1 MAPRLRRPL
10 AILSACAAAVLA
22 RPAAPEQTP
31 LVPLD
36 FDRGANGL
44 ALALRR
50 VGTTGR
56 VLYVT
61 AHPDDEH
68 NGVLVRLS
76 HGLGIRTSL
85 LTLTRGEGGQ
95 NAIGPELFDALGV
108 LRTGELLALHRYD
121 AVEQYFG
128 RAYEF
133 GFSFS
138 VEETFAKWGHE
149 DTLGDVVRVVRAFRP
164 DVILTLPLQGE
175 GGGQHHQAAGRLA
188 AEAFRA
194 AADPT
199 RFPEQLSEGLRPW
212 QTRKIYVGGVGGATV
227 GPAGAAP
234 IRVPTGVYDPLLGG
248 TWQQVGSRARAM
260 HRCQMASQL
269 VADSGPAE
277 GVYTLLDAEPP
288 VSGPETDLLQGV
300 DTSLHGLARF
310 SPSRGLADALASLQ
324 SRADVAR
331 AAFDAGT
338 PDKTVPAL
346 AEALSALR
354 ALEGELGA
362 RVPDPAA
369 RAEVADRLVEEE
381 QDIEQALTRAEG
393 VVVEARADAG
403 LVTPGRE
410 FGVAVS
416 LWNQA
421 ARPMELEAVA
431 LDVPEGWSAERRD
444 GEPGVL
450 AAGAGR
456 TLRFTVRVAP
466 QARVSQP
473 YWRRMADRDRNT
485 LVFPVDATQPWAA
498 PDVVARARTRIGGV
512 ETTLRS
518 PAMFRYDGPFVGGEK
533 RHVVQVVPEL
543 GVRVSPEITALPLA
557 AAVTR
562 RPIELHAFARRYAPG
577 SGEAELRVEAPA
589 GWSVRPRE
597 VRLRFAYEGEEAG
610 ARFDVTPPARVAPG
624 VVRLRAVAVSG
635 GREYRDGLQ
644 VVEYEHVERRQLVRP
659 AEARLLA
666 LEVRT
671 APGVSVAYVTGPGDA
686 VADAIER
693 LGLPLARLS
702 ADDLAFGDLSRFT
715 TIVTGIR
722 AYDTRPDLRSSHARL
737 MQWAEQGGHLVV
749 QYNREPFNRL
759 SGAAPV
765 ASAAG
770 PGAASSPFAPYPAVV
785 SSDRISDE
793 TAPIRVLA
801 PRHPLLNAPNRI
813 GEGDWA
819 GWVQERGIQFLA
831 ARDPRYTELL
841 AATDPF
847 PYNPGEKRGML
858 VDAAVGRG
866 TWTYVGLALFRQ
878 VPAGV
883 PGGWRLLAN
892 LVSRPRP
899 RGPAQPVGAGRAAR
913 VPPALSGPR

>member
-1 MAPRLRRPL
+1 MTPQLRRPL
-10 AILSACAAAVLA
+10 AFLAACAAVVLA
-22 RPAAPEQTP
+22 RPAAPEQAP
-31 LVPLD
+31 FGPLD
-36 FDRGANGL
+36 FDRGSSGL
-44 ALALRR
+44 SLALRR

-76 HGLGIRTSL
+76 RGLGIRTAL

-95 NAIGPELFDALGV
+95 NALGPELFDALGV
-108 LRTGELLALHRYD
+108 LRTGELMALHRYD

-138 VEETFAKWGHE
+138 VEETFAKWGHD

-199 RFPEQLSEGLRPW
+199 RFPGQLGEGLRPW
-212 QTRKIYVGGVGGATV
+212 QARKIYAGGVGGGAAGLT
-227 GPAGAAP
+227 AGAP
-234 IRVPTGVYDPLLGG
+234 VRVPTGVYDPLLGA

-269 VADSGPAE
+269 VADPGPAE
-277 GVYTLLDAEPP
+277 GVYTLLAAEPSP
-288 VSGPETDLLQGV
+288 SGPETDLLQGV
-300 DTSLHGLARF
+300 DTSLRGLARF
-310 SPSRGLADALASLQ
+310 APGSDLADALASLQ
-324 SRADVAR
+324 ARADAAR
-331 AAFDAGT
+331 AAFDVAL
-338 PDKTVPAL
+338 PDKAVPAL
-346 AEALSALR
+346 AETLSALR
-354 ALEGELGA
+354 SLQSELGA
-362 RVPDPAA
+362 RVPQPSA
-369 RAEVADRLVEEE
+369 RAEIADRLAEEE
-381 QDIEQALTRAEG
+381 ADGEAALARAQG
-393 VVVEARADAG
+393 VDVEARADDG
-403 LVTPGRE
+403 LVTPGQT

-416 LWNQA
+416 LWNLA
-421 ARPMELEAVA
+421 ARSMELDEVA
-431 LDVPEGWSAERRD
+431 LDLPEGWSAERRD

-450 AAGAGR
+450 AAGGRR
-456 TLRFTVRVAP
+456 TLRFAVRVAA

-473 YWRRMADRDRNT
+473 YWRRMADRDRNA
-485 LVFPVDATQPWAA
+485 LVFPVDGTQPWAL
-498 PDVVARARTRIGGV
+498 PDVVARARVRIGGLD
-512 ETTLRS
+512 TTLRA
-518 PAMFRYDGPFVGGEK
+518 PAVFRYDGPFVGGEK
-533 RHVVQVVPEL
+533 RHLVQVVPEL
-543 GVRVSPEITALPLA
+543 GVRVSPEITVLSLA
-557 AAVTR
+557 AAVAR
-562 RPIELHAFARRYAPG
+562 RPLELRAFARRYAPG
-577 SGEAELRVEAPA
+577 SGETELRVEAPP
-589 GWSVRPRE
+589 GWSVRPQV
-597 VRLRFAYEGEEAG
+597 VRLRLAYEGEEAG
-610 ARFDVTPPARVAPG
+610 ARFEVTPPARVAPG
-624 VVRLRAVAVSG
+624 VVPLRAGALAG
-635 GREYRDGLQ
+635 ARQYRDGLL

-659 AEARLLA
+659 AEARVLA
-666 LEVRT
+666 LEVRS
-671 APGVSVAYVTGPGDA
+671 APGASVGYVMGSGDV

-693 LGLPLARLS
+693 LGVPVARLS

-737 MQWAEQGGHLVV
+737 LQWAERGGHLVV
-749 QYNREPFNRL
+749 QYSREPFNRL
-759 SGAAPV
+759 SGTAPV
-765 ASAAG
+765 ASPAG
-770 PGAASSPFAPYPAVV
+770 PGAAASPFAPYPAVV
-785 SSDRISDE
+785 SSERISDE

-813 GEGDWA
+813 GEGDWT

-831 ARDPRYTELL
+831 TRDARYTELL

-847 PYNPGEKRGML
+847 PYNPGEKRGIL

-899 RGPAQPVGAGRAAR
+899 AGAPAV
-913 VPPALSGPR
+913 SGPR